1 MKRRGA
7 FGAAWLTG
15 CHLFDVWDC
24 GDASIERERIEM
36 DNERIEQRLKL
47 HIENLIRAAQKID
60 EADLRGAKAILIR
73 EVARICHDSA
83 LQRL

>member
-1 MKRRGA
+1 
-7 FGAAWLTG
+7 
-15 CHLFDVWDC
+15 
-24 GDASIERERIEM
+24 
-36 DNERIEQRLKL
+36 
-47 HIENLIRAAQKID
+47 LIRAAQKID